1 MEKNLQ
7 PVELAVLNRVATQV
21 HLCKE
26 RQVLYIGE
34 LAHFT
39 DVVQL
44 DSEEPQALGVLEAF
58 QLWDLVFRY
67 IEGFQDWQI
76 RKAWKLAK
84 PVLLEVEFLDE
95 ESVEVF
101 DGVNWVAIQGKD
113 LQLGWKMLYIT
124 RRHLLFYRP
133 SIY

>member
-39 DVVQL
+39 DVVEL
-44 DSEEPQALGVLEAF
+44 DSKEPQALGVLEAF
-58 QLWDLVFRY
+58 QL
-67 IEGFQDWQI
+67 
-76 RKAWKLAK
+76 
-84 PVLLEVEFLDE
+84 
-95 ESVEVF
+95 
-101 DGVNWVAIQGKD
+101 
-113 LQLGWKMLYIT
+113 
-124 RRHLLFYRP
+124 
-133 SIY
+133 